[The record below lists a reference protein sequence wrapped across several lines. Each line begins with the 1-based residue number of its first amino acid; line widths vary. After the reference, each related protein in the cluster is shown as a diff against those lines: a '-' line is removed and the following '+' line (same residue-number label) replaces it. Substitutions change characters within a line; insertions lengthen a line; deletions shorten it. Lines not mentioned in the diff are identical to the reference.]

1 MFKFNFITIQ
11 KKILADS
18 TTPIELYLKLRDIFP
33 NTLLLESFD
42 SKVYKNNFSIL
53 CMNPISELILDKNVL
68 QISYPN
74 YVHKHIFINDRLDI
88 QILIED
94 FFQKFKSENASIYY
108 SGLYGYISYDSIQY
122 FENIQFHAPIKKIY
136 NIPQIRFSFYKN
148 IIIFR
153 HFYNDIHLIEHQFI
167 NINKKTY
174 IDKLIELIKKKN
186 FSSFSFKPIGNCS
199 SNITD
204 IGYQKMVSQGIK
216 ACLRGDVFQ
225 IVLSRQF
232 QQKFKGDE
240 FNVYRSLRFIN
251 PSPYLFY
258 FDYGNYKLFGS
269 SPESQL
275 IINNKIAYINPIAGT
290 IRRSGNKEKDKK
302 LSEILSKNPKE
313 NAEHVMLVDL
323 ARNDLSKNSYN
334 VKVEKF
340 KEIQIFSHVIHM
352 ISKVS
357 GKLEDNISIIKI
369 FGDTFPAGTL
379 SGAPKYKAME
389 LIDKIE
395 NQHRG
400 IYGGAIGFF
409 GLNNDYINTAIVIRS
424 FISKN
429 NTLFF
434 QAGAGIVSESK
445 EEKELE
451 EVNNKLMALFKSIK
465 LAKNI

>member
-1 MFKFNFITIQ
+1 MFKFNFRTIQ

-33 NTLLLESFD
+33 NTLLLEFSDYQIF
-42 SKVYKNNFSIL
+42 KNNSSIL
-53 CMNPISELILDKNVL
+53 CINPISELILDKNVL
-68 QISYPN
+68 RISYPN
-74 YVHKHIFINDRLDI
+74 CVHKHIFINDRLDI

-94 FFQKFKSENASIYY
+94 FFKKFENENTSIFY

-122 FENIQFHAPIKKIY
+122 FENIQFHTPIKEIY
-136 NIPQIRFSFYKN
+136 NIPQMRFGFYKN
-148 IIIFR
+148 LIVFR
-153 HFYNDIHLIEHQFI
+153 HFHNEIHLIEHQFI
-167 NINKKTY
+167 NAEETTY
-174 IDKLIELIKKKN
+174 INQLIELIKKKN
-186 FSSFSFKPIGNCS
+186 FPSFPFKSVGSRS
-199 SNITD
+199 SNVTD
-204 IGYQKMVSQGIK
+204 IEYKKMVSQGIK

-232 QQKFKGDE
+232 QQKFTGDE
-240 FNVYRSLRFIN
+240 FNVYRALRFIN

-275 IINNKIAYINPIAGT
+275 IIDDKIAYINPIAGT
-290 IRRSGNKEKDKK
+290 IRRSGNKDKDKK
-302 LSEILSKNPKE
+302 LSENLSENPKE

-323 ARNDLSKNSYN
+323 ARNDLSKNSSN
-334 VKVEKF
+334 VKVEVF
-340 KEIQIFSHVIHM
+340 KEIQVFSHVLHM
-352 ISKVS
+352 VSKVS
-357 GKLEDNISIIKI
+357 GKLEEDISIIKV

-400 IYGGAIGFF
+400 VYGGAIGFF
-409 GLNNDYINTAIVIRS
+409 GLNNSCINTAIVIRS
-424 FISKN
+424 FVSKN

-434 QAGAGIVSESK
+434 QAGAGIVSDSK

-451 EVNNKLMALFKSIK
+451 EVNNKLMALFKAIE